1 MTRDAHRRIGRW
13 LVLWASLLVAAA
25 CSGATDTNDG
35 LSAPTGTASTSTGVS
50 SADPDVTTIDGQVI
64 GVGDYPSFTLEV
76 PDTWSVGGAFVT
88 KGSLG
93 VSVWDVGE
101 VPRNP
106 CHWQSTSSDPGPTVD
121 DLVNAFTAQR
131 FRHPTV
137 PTDVMLGGY
146 PGRSLTWS
154 VPDDWVVTGD
164 ADFEGCDVEP
174 SNGHK
179 DFVSWFGN
187 GEGERFQQDAGQID
201 MLWVL
206 DVNGQRLLVD
216 ATYPPHTTG
225 ANRAELMRIVE
236 SLEFTDQA
244 G

>member
-1 MTRDAHRRIGRW
+1 MTRGAHRGTGRW
-13 LVLWASLLVAAA
+13 LVLSASLLVAAA
-25 CSGATDTNDG
+25 CSGTTDTNVG
-35 LSAPTGTASTSTGVS
+35 SPTPTEAASTRTPASSTE
-50 SADPDVTTIDGQVI
+50 PEVTTIDGQVM

-106 CHWQSTSSDPGPTVD
+106 CHWQSTRSDPGPTVD
-121 DLVNAFTAQR
+121 DLVHALTAQR

-154 VPDDWVVTGD
+154 VPEDWVVTGD
-164 ADFEGCDVEP
+164 ADFQGCDVEP

-187 GEGERFQQDAGQID
+187 GEGERFQQVAGQVD

-216 ATYPPHTTG
+216 ATYPPDTTD
-225 ANRAELMRIVE
+225 ANRAELMGIVE
-236 SLEFTDQA
+236 SLRFET
-244 G
+244 